1 MAHSDSLKPDAMAE
15 LTQLTE
21 ELGGYDGDTVEDL
34 RVTCDKLR
42 EQNTFLLQTIADAEY
57 ALVSTHSYSI
67 AIGAALEV
75 LRRAVDE

>member
-1 MAHSDSLKPDAMAE
+1 MAHIDDLKPDAMTE
-15 LTQLTE
+15 LTRLTE

-34 RVTCDKLR
+34 HETCDKLR
-42 EQNTFLLQTIADAEY
+42 EQVTFLLQTIKDAEY